1 MEGNTL
7 MNQKLKQCVMEM
19 LRMGEDPEEIAES
32 CRESLNYLHSLKTYE
47 PNHDLADFY
56 RAYKDA
62 YFRP

>member
-1 MEGNTL
+1 
-7 MNQKLKQCVMEM
+7 MEM

-32 CRESLNYLHSLKTYE
+32 CRESLNYLHSLRTYE

-62 YFRP
+62 DHRP